1 MKIGFIGC
9 GHMGAALAAAAAKGE
24 KKPTM
29 LFANRTAAK
38 AEQLAERIGGSVCE
52 N

>member
-38 AEQLAERIGGSVCE
+38 EIGRAHV
-52 N
+52 